1 PYIIYSDGELFKG
14 SNGNTRVPIPDGFVA
29 SGATGENDVSTGLV
43 IYEGTEPVTDSNVA
57 TARTTR
63 NQFVWVPVD
72 GNAIKY
78 QRDTTISNSFQS
90 DYNAYSDWTDSE
102 GQSNV
107 LSVAKYGGFYIGR
120 YEAGW
125 AQKENEDTYETD
137 KTTVSKNDTSKLP
150 VCRKGYAGWN
160 YITQANSKTV
170 CENMYKNNE
179 SVKSQLIDSYA
190 WDAAVNWFNKTET
203 CKAYNK
209 ITNSVTYGNYSNN
222 TSSIPANTLYAI
234 PIYSNKLLNPISYR
248 KSNTAV
254 DTSYRSKSISA
265 ADLGNYTND
274 ESSSTS
280 FSTRLELST
289 GASEDY
295 NLNNVYDMAGN
306 FWEWTT
312 EVGKRNSTSA
322 TATKY
327 AVHRGCSFNNSG
339 GSNPVV
345 YRNGHYSASYTSL
358 NVGFRPVLYL
368 K

>member
-63 NQFVWVPVD
+63 NQFVWVPVG
-72 GNAIKY
+72 GNIKY
-78 QRDTTISNSFQS
+78 ERDTTISNSYQS
-90 DYNAYSDWTDSE
+90 HYNAYSDWTDPD
-102 GQSNV
+102 GASNV
-107 LSVAKYGGFYIGR
+107 ISVAKYGGFYIGR

-125 AQKENEDTYETD
+125 AQKENGDTYETD
-137 KTTVSKNDTSKLP
+137 TTTVSKNDTSKLP

-160 YITQANSKTV
+160 YITQANSIIV

-190 WDAAVNWFNKTET
+190 WDATVNWFNKTKD

-209 ITNSVTYGNYSNN
+209 ITNSKTYGNYNDNS
-222 TSSIPANTLYAI
+222 SSITANTLYAI
-234 PIYSNKLLNPISYR
+234 PIYSNTWLNPISYR
-248 KSNTAV
+248 KSSTPV
-254 DTSYRSKSISA
+254 DTSYRNKSIAQS
-265 ADLGNYTND
+265 DLGNYTN
-274 ESSSTS
+274 ETSGSSFT
-280 FSTRLELST
+280 TRLELST
-289 GASEDY
+289 GASDDY
-295 NLNNVYDMAGN
+295 SLNNVYDMAGN

-327 AVHRGCSFNNSG
+327 AVYRGGCFNSSG
-339 GSNPVV
+339 SSIPVI
-345 YRNGHYSASYTSL
+345 YRNAYYSASYTHIAF
-358 NVGFRPVLYL
+358 GFRPVLYL